1 MNKNSTT
8 KDKDLDTGQ
17 NTDSSQVFKEKAS
30 NASSNVKRMSIS
42 LPSDIADLLE
52 YLAKF
57 QGISQNEALRKAI
70 ATEAYFLQERQQG
83 NRVLIQAHDQQI
95 KEVIFR

>member
-1 MNKNSTT
+1 MNKNTT
-8 KDKDLDTGQ
+8 MNDLDTGQ
-17 NTDSSQVFKEKAS
+17 NTDSSQIKEKAS

-52 YLAKF
+52 FLAKF